1 MSNLPVFMFKNGNL
15 ATSAL
20 INKVLPKLLAQH
32 MGKAAQEY
40 LGHSL
45 RPALA
50 SAMAN
55 DPETARDQDIKKW
68 GRWNSASYL
77 LYTRLKLGQKRYL
90 YNMITNVL
98 NKQ

>member
-1 MSNLPVFMFKNGNL
+1 MFNSGKL
-15 ATSAL
+15 ATPAL
-20 INKVLPKLLAQH
+20 INKILPKLLENH
-32 MGKAAQEY
+32 MGDAAKEY

-55 DPETARDQDIKKW
+55 DPETAKDQDIKKW
-68 GRWNSASYL
+68 GRWNSASFL
-77 LYTRLKLGQKRYL
+77 LYTRLKLKQKKYL
-90 YNMITNVL
+90 YNLITNVL